1 MWVWEW
7 MSEWVCVSVCVS
19 VCVCACECVC
29 ECDSEWLC
37 VVCVSVSVWVSE
49 CVWVSV
55 SVCVSE
61 CECVCEWVCVCV
73 SVCECVCV
81 WETECVCEWVCVC
94 GSVGVCVWVS
104 VCVCECVCE
113 WVCVSEC
120 VWECV
125 CVCEWV
131 WVCWLQNYL
140 TDRACELYRQH
151 ICQFIA
157 LWHPSLLCT
166 GMERV
171 TLSLK
176 VTMTSH
182 AYFKH
187 SWTYVT
193 LVKATWPIHCKE
205 MRNINKEWTTWALH
219 FRVYVCRLLN
229 SQPFSIIGNG
239 KNVECNKILRQVKW
253 YGSVDRHNWWEY
265 FE

>member
-1 MWVWEW
+1 
-7 MSEWVCVSVCVS
+7 VS
-19 VCVCACECVC
+19 
-29 ECDSEWLC
+29 
-37 VVCVSVSVWVSE
+37 
-49 CVWVSV
+49 
-55 SVCVSE
+55 
-61 CECVCEWVCVCV
+61 
-73 SVCECVCV
+73 
-81 WETECVCEWVCVC
+81 
-94 GSVGVCVWVS
+94 
-104 VCVCECVCE
+104 
-113 WVCVSEC
+113 
-120 VWECV
+120 
-125 CVCEWV
+125 VCEWV

-151 ICQFIA
+151 ICQFVA
-157 LWHPSLLCT
+157 LWQPSLLCT

-176 VTMTSH
+176 LTMTSH

-205 MRNINKEWTTWALH
+205 MRNINKEWTTWALR

-253 YGSVDRHNWWEY
+253 
-265 FE
+265 